1 MYFYLIMNKILIS
14 GGSGLIGT
22 RLSFL
27 LKSKGYEVQHLS
39 RKINS
44 KNSYPTFLW
53 NVEKSDI
60 DDSAFEGVSHIIHLS
75 GAGVAE
81 KRWSK
86 KRKNEILSSRVDST
100 HLLYKSI
107 KRLKIPLKTFIAA
120 SATGYYGA
128 ITIDKIFKETDQPG
142 KDFLGNVCELWEKS
156 IHKFKNDN
164 IRTIILRTGIVLSR
178 NGGALEKMTTPVIT
192 NIGDGKQYMP
202 WIHIDDLCELYIKG
216 IEDKQY
222 NGIYNAVSNE
232 HITNFTFSKRLSKL
246 FRKPFIPFMAP
257 KTLLRLILGEMSTII
272 LNGSRVSA
280 HKIKQA
286 GFKFKFENLDKALK
300 NLK

>member
-1 MYFYLIMNKILIS
+1 MCIRDRYKPITRVAKFRLGVILDKNS
-14 GGSGLIGT
+14 GA
-22 RLSFL
+22 L
-27 LKSKGYEVQHLS
+27 LKIARMVKS
-39 RKINS
+39 RIGS
-44 KNSYPTFLW
+44 
-53 NVEKSDI
+53 
-60 DDSAFEGVSHIIHLS
+60 
-75 GAGVAE
+75 
-81 KRWSK
+81 
-86 KRKNEILSSRVDST
+86 
-100 HLLYKSI
+100 
-107 KRLKIPLKTFIAA
+107 PLG
-120 SATGYYGA
+120 S
-128 ITIDKIFKETDQPG
+128 
-142 KDFLGNVCELWEKS
+142 
-156 IHKFKNDN
+156 
-164 IRTIILRTGIVLSR
+164 
-178 NGGALEKMTTPVIT
+178 
-192 NIGDGKQYMP
+192 GKQYMP